1 MKKCVQ
7 IDTQALLKL
16 KHGFTSRREI
26 LSSWNGEDCCK
37 SKGILCNNLNGH
49 VTTMDLASTISYY
62 SASLGGKIDSSICE
76 LQHLSFLNITY
87 NELEG
92 EIPKCIGSCTYQNLE
107 RTHIREDVLKAASV
121 KLPEMDMLLILQT
134 RSDVYIQYKCSAL
147 AYVSLME
154 WARIGDV
161 VPEYFFVTMPSFLFD
176 SAIDMGGSDSNVF
189 HSFKDRF
196 FKVLTI
202 DVVANDLPLMFHK
215 DKESRFSF
223 Y

>member
-107 RTHIREDVLKAASV
+107 RTHIREDVLKVSSWTLHV
-121 KLPEMDMLLILQT
+121 RLRVTFVRRTRGGELQNKGL
-134 RSDVYIQYKCSAL
+134 Q
-147 AYVSLME
+147 
-154 WARIGDV
+154 
-161 VPEYFFVTMPSFLFD
+161 
-176 SAIDMGGSDSNVF
+176 
-189 HSFKDRF
+189 HSSKY
-196 FKVLTI
+196 
-202 DVVANDLPLMFHK
+202 M
-215 DKESRFSF
+215 S
-223 Y
+223 